1 MFCRV
6 MSQNKNPK
14 HTDGWTG
21 GHTVTVNITYFS
33 SLRLTAC
40 KDICLEGVGVLP
52 LAEPEPILD
61 LKY

>member
-1 MFCRV
+1 MV
-6 MSQNKNPK
+6 WTQKPG
-14 HTDGWTG
+14 HTDGRTG
-21 GHTVTVNITYFS
+21 GHTVTLNITYFS